1 MLTSKQRS
9 YLRGLASLQDAVY
22 QIGKAG
28 LQDTVLKQLDDAL
41 TARELIKITVL
52 KNSVASA
59 KELIDELAV
68 ALKAEPVATIGEKI
82 ILYRYSKKDG
92 IKHIELP

>member
-9 YLRGLASLQDAVY
+9 YLRGLASVQDAVY
-22 QIGKAG
+22 QIGKSG
-28 LQDTVLKQLDDAL
+28 LQDNVLKQLDDAL

>member
-9 YLRGLASLQDAVY
+9 YLRGLASVKDAVY
-22 QIGKAG
+22 QIGKSG
-28 LQDTVLKQLDDAL
+28 LQDNVLKQLDDAL

-52 KNSVASA
+52 KNCVSTA
-59 KELIDELAV
+59 KELIGELAS
-68 ALKAEPVATIGEKI
+68 ALKAEPVAAIGEKI
-82 ILYRYSKKDG
+82 ILYRYSVKDG